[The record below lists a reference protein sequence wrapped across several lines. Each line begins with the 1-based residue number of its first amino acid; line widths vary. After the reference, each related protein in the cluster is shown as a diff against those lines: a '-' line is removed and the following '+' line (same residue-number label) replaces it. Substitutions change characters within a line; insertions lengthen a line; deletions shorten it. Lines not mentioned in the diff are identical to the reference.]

1 MFPQPMSRPEFR
13 PDESHPDLTRLLEE
27 HLLAGFPL
35 DLALDLVLNELV
47 VRAAEATHAS
57 AAALALTRGD
67 EMVCRAATGH
77 LAPDLGIPLNTRD
90 GLSGACLQTRQP
102 QLSVDTEFDP
112 RVDPAISR
120 RLGIR
125 SILIVPVFDMRN
137 AQFTG
142 VLEVFSTSPAA
153 FSNSDQKLLEGF
165 AEECARIRQAAIDL
179 SQRKPVVTAASP
191 ELIPPELIAPEST
204 PPEFI
209 AAHPRSARRF
219 PYEAWTL
226 VLGSLAILATI
237 AVSFLIGSRIGW
249 LRHAASHTQ
258 ISQPIPAETSVSRAQ
273 ARPCVGTAAPGCP
286 AEQSSAVTTAAH
298 RANAS
303 SEKASA
309 KASTQ
314 SSPAADEL
322 VVYEKGKVIFRM
334 RPAAAKP
341 DRAKDS
347 QAKPDSTKQDS
358 DSVVEAS
365 STTRIGT
372 TKLAPTKIAT
382 ANIATNK
389 LAPAQSVWLSPA
401 QAETRLLR
409 RTEPQYPPSALATH
423 RAGNVVLEVQVA
435 EDGSVS
441 SIRTLSGD
449 PLLAAAATEAVRN
462 WRYQPYRQHDHPA
475 QFQTD
480 VTLSFALPN

>member
-1 MFPQPMSRPEFR
+1 MSRSEFR
-13 PDESHPDLTRLLEE
+13 PDESHPDLNRLLEE
-27 HLLAGFPL
+27 NLLAGFPL

-57 AAALALTRGD
+57 AAALALARGD

-125 SILIVPVFDMRN
+125 SILIVPVFDMNN

-165 AEECARIRQAAIDL
+165 AEECARIRQSAIEL
-179 SQRKPVVTAASP
+179 SQRKPVAMAPSP
-191 ELIPPELIAPEST
+191 ELIPPELIAPEFT
-204 PPEFI
+204 PPEFV
-209 AAHPRSARRF
+209 APSPQPARRP
-219 PYEAWTL
+219 PYEGWTL
-226 VLGSLAILATI
+226 VLGALAILATI
-237 AVSFLIGSRIGW
+237 AVSFLIGSRVGW
-249 LRHAASHTQ
+249 LRHTASHTQ
-258 ISQPIPAETSVSRAQ
+258 PSHPIPAETSVSRAQ
-273 ARPCVGTAAPGCP
+273 AKSSASTAA
-286 AEQSSAVTTAAH
+286 
-298 RANAS
+298 ANRPNGS
-303 SEKASA
+303 PEKASA
-309 KASTQ
+309 RASTHT
-314 SSPAADEL
+314 SPAADEL

-334 RPAAAKP
+334 KPAPAKP
-341 DRAKDS
+341 D
-347 QAKPDSTKQDS
+347 QAKRQAKLDSAGHDR

-365 STTRIGT
+365 STTRIPRAKLT
-372 TKLAPTKIAT
+372 TTTLAPAKIAT
-382 ANIATNK
+382 TK
-389 LAPAQSVWLSPA
+389 VAPAQSVWLAPA

-409 RTEPQYPPSALATH
+409 RTEPQYPPSALGTH

-441 SIRTLSGD
+441 NIHTLSGD
-449 PLLAAAATEAVRN
+449 PLLAAAATEAVRT

-475 QFQTD
+475 QFETD
-480 VTLSFALPN
+480 VTIVFTLPN

>member
-1 MFPQPMSRPEFR
+1 MFPQPMSRHEFR
-13 PDESHPDLTRLLEE
+13 PDESHPDLARLLEE
-27 HLLAGFPL
+27 NLLAGFPL
-35 DLALDLVLNELV
+35 DLALDLVFNELV

-57 AAALALTRGD
+57 AAALALARGN

-125 SILIVPVFDMRN
+125 SILIVPVFDLNN
-137 AQFTG
+137 ALFTG

-153 FSNSDQKLLEGF
+153 FSNTDQKLLEGF
-165 AEECARIRQAAIDL
+165 AEECARIRQAAIEL
-179 SQRKPVVTAASP
+179 GQRRPAATAASP
-191 ELIPPELIAPEST
+191 ELIPPELIASKFIAPEFT
-204 PPEFI
+204 PPEI
-209 AAHPRSARRF
+209 VAASPLPARRS
-219 PYEAWTL
+219 PSEAWTL

-237 AVSFLIGSRIGW
+237 AVSFLIGSRVGW
-249 LRHAASHTQ
+249 LRSAATHAQATN
-258 ISQPIPAETSVSRAQ
+258 PIPSETSILRAQ
-273 ARPCVGTAAPGCP
+273 AKSCVGTAAPGCP
-286 AEQSSAVTTAAH
+286 AEQSSAAPTTAL
-298 RANAS
+298 S
-303 SEKASA
+303 GKASG
-309 KASTQ
+309 KAATRT
-314 SSPAADEL
+314 SPAADEL

-334 RPAAAKP
+334 KPAPAK
-341 DRAKDS
+341 R
-347 QAKPDSTKQDS
+347 QAKADSTRQDG

-365 STTRIGT
+365 STSRIAT
-372 TKLAPTKIAT
+372 TKLATTKTATTKIAT
-382 ANIATNK
+382 TKI
-389 LAPAQSVWLSPA
+389 APAQSVWLAPA
-401 QAETRLLR
+401 HAETRLLR
-409 RTEPQYPPSALATH
+409 RTEPQYPPAALASH

-480 VTLSFALPN
+480 VTLSFSLPN